1 MCFLVLYG
9 GRMTILD
16 KLIANKEMV
25 NNISILTE
33 LNYRIFVLQSLKDL
47 KSAVATLSTLD
58 ECSKHFKEVNRIK
71 NFMLDDS
78 LVTDQEAFINIQE
91 DAFYIFRQFN
101 VLRKV
106 NVYKSDIIKAID
118 TFTKKWYLYRQ
129 EVIAL

>member
-1 MCFLVLYG
+1 
-9 GRMTILD
+9 MTILD

-47 KSAVATLSTLD
+47 KSVAATLSTLD

>member
-47 KSAVATLSTLD
+47 KSAAATLSTLD

-71 NFMLDDS
+71 HFMLDDS

-106 NVYKSDIIKAID
+106 NVYKSDIIKSID

>member
-1 MCFLVLYG
+1 MLYG

-47 KSAVATLSTLD
+47 KSVAATLSTLD

>member
-1 MCFLVLYG
+1 
-9 GRMTILD
+9 MTILD

-47 KSAVATLSTLD
+47 KSAAATLSTLD
-58 ECSKHFKEVNRIK
+58 EYSKHFKEVNRIK
-71 NFMLDDS
+71 HFMLDDS

>member
-1 MCFLVLYG
+1 MVYG

-47 KSAVATLSTLD
+47 KSAATLSTLD

>member
-1 MCFLVLYG
+1 MLYG

-47 KSAVATLSTLD
+47 KSAAAILSTLD

-91 DAFYIFRQFN
+91 DSFYIFRQFN

>member
-47 KSAVATLSTLD
+47 KSVAATLSTLD

>member
-1 MCFLVLYG
+1 
-9 GRMTILD
+9 MTILD

-47 KSAVATLSTLD
+47 KSAAATLSTLD
-58 ECSKHFKEVNRIK
+58 KCSKHFKEVNRIK

-106 NVYKSDIIKAID
+106 NVYKSDIIKSID

>member
-1 MCFLVLYG
+1 
-9 GRMTILD
+9 
-16 KLIANKEMV
+16 
-25 NNISILTE
+25 
-33 LNYRIFVLQSLKDL
+33 
-47 KSAVATLSTLD
+47 
-58 ECSKHFKEVNRIK
+58 
-71 NFMLDDS
+71 MLDDS

-106 NVYKSDIIKAID
+106 NVYKSDIIKSID

>member
-1 MCFLVLYG
+1 MCFLVVYG

-47 KSAVATLSTLD
+47 KSAAATLSTLD
-58 ECSKHFKEVNRIK
+58 ESSKHFKEVNRIK

-106 NVYKSDIIKAID
+106 NVYKSDIIKSID